1 MPTRLEE
8 EFHLAMEDIYRRA
21 REEIGY
27 NARVFLRMV
36 IEHGGREAARKL
48 INARTVSDGYT
59 ALWERGRLD
68 LTVEAKVIETPR
80 FHGLFTSDELEI
92 CRRRLSEC
100 GYTVDVPVVVGDL
113 HRRKEQTTRKRV
125 LVALLALA
133 LALAAKVLYDYWM
146 E

>member
-36 IEHGGREAARKL
+36 AEHGGLETARRL
-48 INARTVSDGYT
+48 INAPTVSDGYT

-68 LTVEAKVIETPR
+68 LTVEAKVIERPL
-80 FHGLFTSDELEI
+80 FYELFTRDELEI
-92 CRRRLSEC
+92 CRRRLSEY
-100 GYTVDVPVVVGDL
+100 GYTGDL
-113 HRRKEQTTRKRV
+113 H
-125 LVALLALA
+125 
-133 LALAAKVLYDYWM
+133 AKAQ
-146 E
+146 